1 MKRVDTVL
9 AIGGLTVLV
18 ALMVGVLGYTAISRP
33 QGSAT
38 APFELQATTGEA
50 IDQTVFKGQPSLLYF
65 GYTHCPEVC
74 PTTLVDMT
82 QWLEMLGPDADR
94 LQSFFFTVDPKRDT
108 LDVMGPYVSAFSPR
122 IVGVTGDEAEMRKV
136 TDAWLVTAEQ
146 RGSEDDYSMRHM
158 TSIYLIGANGRLAG
172 LIPYGTEPEAA
183 VAKIRDVLLSGSATA
198 SRPEDNRA
206 L

>member
-18 ALMVGVLGYTAISRP
+18 ALMVGVLGYTAVSRP
-33 QGSAT
+33 QGSST
-38 APFELQATTGEA
+38 APFELTTTRGEA
-50 IDQTVFKGQPSLLYF
+50 IDQTAFRGKPSLLYF

-82 QWLEMLGPDADR
+82 QWLDLLGEDADR
-94 LQSFFFTVDPKRDT
+94 LQAFFFTVDPKRDT
-108 LDVMGPYVSAFSPR
+108 PEVMGPYVSAFSPR
-122 IVGVTGDEAEMRKV
+122 IVGVTGAEEEMRKV

-146 RGSEDDYSMRHM
+146 RGEGEDYSMRHM

-183 VAKIRDVLLSGSATA
+183 VRKIRDVLLTDHATA
-198 SRPEDNRA
+198 SRPVADRA